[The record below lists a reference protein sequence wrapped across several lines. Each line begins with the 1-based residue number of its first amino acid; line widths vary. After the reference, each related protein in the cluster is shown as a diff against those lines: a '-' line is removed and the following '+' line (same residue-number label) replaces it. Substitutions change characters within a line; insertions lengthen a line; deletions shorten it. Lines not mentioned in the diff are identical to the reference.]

1 MQMIKCFGKSMV
13 SIAVLAVFSGVNAAE
28 PTRGGRSG
36 MMGNTVVNASRM
48 PTMPTTGLTTIGN
61 PAVTTTST
69 PAEVVAAQQAAPK
82 PSPNPKPDPEPN
94 PEPKPDP
101 KPAPECADGGVKNSD
116 YTIGMCMDDLKRCIN
131 TGALQGGMSDLYNE
145 DVRNAIF
152 GGMRLCQDTVD
163 KCIANV
169 RVNCRNIYNEKNDV
183 WLDFNSRVI
192 QPDYYNFVL
201 RKTGLTPY
209 QAENT
214 CLLLDRNTFGS
225 AFTAVSDIDVVRA
238 EYKQRVGAYNGAN
251 GKSLTKDN
259 PLGVEVNTY
268 GYDGQRGHYARWDAA
283 KAECLLRVGAYN
295 KNSQIKNSWLF
306 GAVGNDD
313 VAEVWQP
320 AGSRFTCNK
329 DLFGF
334 SLLNDTKTAAVVGI
348 AGGAVV
354 GAGVGAGVGAAVYD
368 SKKKEA
374 DKAAT
379 AAKSDPCK
387 NKEYRDKLG
396 TKIMESRNNGRLG
409 TYLYTSVSVKPD
421 GVEIDTSSSK
431 PMFENDNYYNMSEDQ
446 CQAVH
451 GLYANAKVYED
462 AIKNCQADKTNM
474 LIAKQ
479 IAASKAGNIAYERV
493 SIIDKNGNKI
503 LMSGSIECGPA
514 GTLTAEQVDE
524 FNSKCLFVPL
534 QLGFVVSRSNGS
546 NNPFCNHNG
555 ACKSVQQIETELN
568 SLKALLKEIEPAV
581 DKSVVEGAKKAKSV
595 SKGAEIG
602 KGAAIGA
609 ATGVGVGGLATA
621 ITAFVE
627 RSNISCK
634 VGDGLNSVAL
644 GKSHTINTLR
654 EFYVQWNLKLPDA
667 ITPTSVVTDAESW
680 NQACGQFNNKLYDCP
695 DVQINYKKDGKMELI
710 PSACKISGNLCIVND
725 TVAVSRGED
734 EKEIQKIIVIV
745 KPESLPKP
753 IEKPKHDYK
762 PQDKSNGYDYDD
774 WKYSGGGT
782 WTGVSNK

>member
-1 MQMIKCFGKSMV
+1 MQIVKYFGKSMV

-28 PTRGGRSG
+28 QRGGRSG

-69 PAEVVAAQQAAPK
+69 PAEVVAAQNAVPT
-82 PSPNPKPDPEPN
+82 PTPTPTPDPTPD

-101 KPAPECADGGVKNSD
+101 EPAPECADGGVKNSD
-116 YTIGMCMDDLKRCIN
+116 YTVNMCMDDLKRCIN

-152 GGMRLCQDTVD
+152 GGMRLCQDNVD

-169 RVNCRNIYNEKNDV
+169 RVNCHNIYNESNDV

-238 EYKQRVGAYNGAN
+238 EYKKKVGAYNGAN
-251 GKSLTKDN
+251 GKSLSKDN
-259 PLGVEVNTY
+259 PLGIEVNTT

-283 KAECLLRVGAYN
+283 NAECLLRVGAYN

-306 GAVGNDD
+306 GGVGNDN
-313 VAEVWQP
+313 VAEVWKA
-320 AGSRFTCNK
+320 AGSQFTCNK

-368 SKKKEA
+368 SKKKAADEA
-374 DKAAT
+374 ME
-379 AAKSDPCK
+379 DPCT
-387 NKEYRDKLG
+387 NEEYRKKLAAEIREHSLQMALNDFLDNEAVAGPDGRWHKKQSGQGITDYDNISEESCKKLSGLKAKAVLYEQRIDVCLKEKDAGVLG
-396 TKIMESRNNGRLG
+396 TEDIVYKLAADGHVTSLKG
-409 TYLYTSVSVKPD
+409 T
-421 GVEIDTSSSK
+421 
-431 PMFENDNYYNMSEDQ
+431 MS
-446 CQAVH
+446 C
-451 GLYANAKVYED
+451 
-462 AIKNCQADKTNM
+462 
-474 LIAKQ
+474 
-479 IAASKAGNIAYERV
+479 
-493 SIIDKNGNKI
+493 
-503 LMSGSIECGPA
+503 PA
-514 GTLTAEQVDE
+514 Q
-524 FNSKCLFVPL
+524 CLFVPL
-534 QLGFVVSRSNGS
+534 LNGVGEDIMCKKDG
-546 NNPFCNHNG
+546 N
-555 ACKSVQQIETELN
+555 CKSVGIIKIELDKLNQQLSKLP
-568 SLKALLKEIEPAV
+568 SLQTKKSKAPN
-581 DKSVVEGAKKAKSV
+581 
-595 SKGAEIG
+595 KGATIG

-609 ATGVGVGGLATA
+609 AAGVGAGGLATA

-644 GKSHTINTLR
+644 GKSHTIDSLR
-654 EFYVQWNLKLPDA
+654 DFYVKWNLKLPDA

-680 NQACGQFNNKLYDCP
+680 NQACEQFNNKLYDCP
-695 DVQINYKKDGKMELI
+695 NVQINYKKNGKTELI
-710 PSACKISGNLCIVND
+710 ESACKISGNRCIVND
-725 TVAVSRGED
+725 AVAISRGED
-734 EKEIQKIIVIV
+734 EKEIQKIIIVV
-745 KPESLPKP
+745 KPEPLPKP
-753 IEKPKHDYK
+753 HEKPEHK
-762 PQDKSNGYDYDD
+762 PKENGYDYDD
-774 WKYSGGGT
+774 WQYSGGGT
-782 WTGVSNK
+782 WTGVSSK

>member
-1 MQMIKCFGKSMV
+1 MV
-13 SIAVLAVFSGVNAAE
+13 SIAVLAVFGGVNAAE
-28 PTRGGRSG
+28 PARGGRSG
-36 MMGNTVVNASRM
+36 MMGNTVINASRM
-48 PTMPTTGLTTIGN
+48 PTMPTVGLTTIGN

-69 PAEVVAAQQAAPK
+69 PAEVVAAQQVAPTPTPTPDPK
-82 PSPNPKPDPEPN
+82 PKPD

-101 KPAPECADGGVKNSD
+101 KPAAECADGGVKNSD
-116 YTIGMCMDDLKRCIN
+116 YTVSMCMNDLKRCIN
-131 TGALQGGMSDLYNE
+131 TGALQGGISDLYNE

-163 KCIANV
+163 KCIADV
-169 RVNCRNIYNEKNDV
+169 RIDCRNIYNEKNDV

-192 QPDYYNFVL
+192 QPEYYNFVL

-225 AFTAVSDIDVVRA
+225 SFAAVSDIDIVRA
-238 EYKQRVGAYNGAN
+238 EYKKKVGAYNGAY
-251 GKSLTKDN
+251 GKSLSKDN
-259 PLGVEVNTY
+259 PLGVEVNTT

-283 KAECLLRVGAYN
+283 KAECLVRVAAYN

-306 GAVGNDD
+306 GAVGNDN

-354 GAGVGAGVGAAVYD
+354 GAGVGAGIGAAVYD

-379 AAKSDPCK
+379 AAKTDPCT
-387 NKEYRDKLG
+387 NKEYRDNLG
-396 TKIMESRNNGRLG
+396 TKIMESRNNSRLR
-409 TYLYTSVSVKPD
+409 TYLYSSVSLKSD
-421 GVEIDTSSSK
+421 SEIDTSSST
-431 PMFENDNYYNMSEDQ
+431 PLFTSDNYYNMSEEQ
-446 CQAVH
+446 CQAIH
-451 GLYANAKVYED
+451 GLYAKAKVYED
-462 AIKNCQADKTNM
+462 AIKNCEANTTNM
-474 LIAKQ
+474 VIAKQ
-479 IAASKAGNIAYERV
+479 VAASKAGNVAYEKI
-493 SIIDKNGNKI
+493 SLTTKDGNKI
-503 LMSGSIECGPA
+503 LMSGGIECGPA
-514 GTLTAEQVDE
+514 GSLTEEQIDT
-524 FNSKCLFVPL
+524 FNGQCLFVPL
-534 QLGFVVSRSNGS
+534 QLGFVVSYP

-555 ACKSVQQIETELN
+555 LCKSVRQIETELN
-568 SLKALLKEIEPAV
+568 SMTALLKEIEPVV
-581 DKSVVEGAKKAKSV
+581 DKSVVEGAKKAKSL

-695 DVQINYKKDGKMELI
+695 EVQINYKKDGKMELV

-725 TVAVSRGED
+725 TVAASRGED
-734 EKEIQKIIVIV
+734 EKELQKIIIIV
-745 KPESLPKP
+745 KPEPLPKP
-753 IEKPKHDYK
+753 IDKPKPGHNK
-762 PQDKSNGYDYDD
+762 GNGYDYDD
-774 WKYSGGGT
+774 WQYSGGGT

>member
-13 SIAVLAVFSGVNAAE
+13 SIAVLAVFGGVNAAE

-61 PAVTTTST
+61 PAVTTIST

-82 PSPNPKPDPEPN
+82 PSPDPEPDPEPN
-94 PEPKPDP
+94 PEP

-116 YTIGMCMDDLKRCIN
+116 YTISMCMDDLKRCIN

-214 CLLLDRNTFGS
+214 CLLLDRNTYGS
-225 AFTAVSDIDVVRA
+225 AFAAVSDIDTVRA
-238 EYKQRVGAYNGAN
+238 EYKKKVGAYNGAY
-251 GKSLTKDN
+251 GKSLSKDN
-259 PLGVEVNTY
+259 PLGVEVNAV

-283 KAECLLRVGAYN
+283 KAECLVRVGAYN

-306 GAVGNDD
+306 GAVGNDN

-354 GAGVGAGVGAAVYD
+354 GAGVGAGIGAAVYD

-379 AAKSDPCK
+379 VNYCADKS
-387 NKEYRDKLG
+387 YRAKLG
-396 TKIMESRNNGRLG
+396 AKIMNEGKQLVLNDYLDYEVIVKEG
-409 TYLYTSVSVKPD
+409 TYVKKPNKQVSD
-421 GVEIDTSSSK
+421 D
-431 PMFENDNYYNMSEDQ
+431 YRNMSEET
-446 CQAVH
+446 CTMVH
-451 GLYANAKVYED
+451 NLYAVANLYEEKINHCLATKD
-462 AIKNCQADKTNM
+462 NQKIAEEIRKLAGVKSQNMAWTFDGATKSVKSASVTATVDCSDKF
-474 LIAKQ
+474 
-479 IAASKAGNIAYERV
+479 
-493 SIIDKNGNKI
+493 
-503 LMSGSIECGPA
+503 
-514 GTLTAEQVDE
+514 AEE
-524 FNSKCLFVPL
+524 CLFVPL
-534 QLGFVVSRSNGS
+534 QNGFVGDSIMCTKKEGCQGVY
-546 NNPFCNHNG
+546 
-555 ACKSVQQIETELN
+555 ETQYEVGKLRELLA
-568 SLKALLKEIEPAV
+568 SIEPAV
-581 DKSVVEGAKKAKSV
+581 DKSVLNKKSKTP

-609 ATGVGVGGLATA
+609 ATGVGAGGLATA

-634 VGDGLNSVAL
+634 VGDGLDSVAL

-654 EFYVQWNLKLPDA
+654 EFYVKWNLKLPDA
-667 ITPTSVVTDAESW
+667 ITPTATVVDAESW

-695 DVQINYKKDGKMELI
+695 DVQINYKKNGKIELI
-710 PSACKISGNLCIVND
+710 SSACKISGNLCIVND
-725 TVAVSRGED
+725 AVALSRGED
-734 EKEIQKIIVIV
+734 EKEIQKIIIIV
-745 KPESLPKP
+745 KPEPLPKP

-774 WKYSGGGT
+774 WQYSGGGT